1 MRFLCASDLVEDRNT
16 GAAGVILDIGDALQR
31 QGHDVDYIWHD
42 PKARWLPQ
50 HTLSQLFELPRRQL
64 RAVRQRLVERKYSV
78 VIISQPYAYLTY
90 EHLATRYPETAF
102 LNQTHGWEERLYAA
116 YHKYEWDGPQTV
128 GRRVASHA
136 VRAALGRAC
145 RRTVASC
152 DGLIAPSSL
161 CGEFIRTRFAAF
173 ADKVAV
179 IPYGIEVSTLGERPP
194 RPRNAPPTVLYV
206 GNYLGRKGVGI
217 LRTVLADAA
226 RLHPDVRVTFVVDE
240 AGATLVERDYR
251 DTFGTHL
258 EIRSWVDR
266 EALGQIYRAH
276 DILIMPSL
284 FEGFGKVWMEAMAEG
299 TCVVGFAEGGL
310 QDVARHEEHALLCDT
325 GDTEALTALL
335 DRALNDLDTT
345 RQLGRR
351 AQAQV
356 RLFTWDRHANATERF
371 VERALAKKAAAAS

>member
-1 MRFLCASDLVEDRNT
+1 M
-16 GAAGVILDIGDALQR
+16 
-31 QGHDVDYIWHD
+31 
-42 PKARWLPQ
+42 
-50 HTLSQLFELPRRQL
+50 
-64 RAVRQRLVERKYSV
+64 
-78 VIISQPYAYLTY
+78 
-90 EHLATRYPETAF
+90 
-102 LNQTHGWEERLYAA
+102 
-116 YHKYEWDGPQTV
+116 
-128 GRRVASHA
+128 
-136 VRAALGRAC
+136 
-145 RRTVASC
+145 
-152 DGLIAPSSL
+152 
-161 CGEFIRTRFAAF
+161 
-173 ADKVAV
+173 
-179 IPYGIEVSTLGERPP
+179 
-194 RPRNAPPTVLYV
+194 LYV

-371 VERALAKKAAAAS
+371 VERALAKKAAARPERAWHPATWVEAGMPAQRAGRVAWEPGGLLPIRETRGECPFLKLSQWGPIVIGRRYFSRVMLDRSAPPSFAINAVERGGRW

>member
-31 QGHDVDYIWHD
+31 QGHDVDYMWHD

-50 HTLSQLFELPRRQL
+50 HTVSQLFELPRRQL
-64 RAVRQRLVERKYSV
+64 RAVRQRLVERKYAV

-90 EHLATRYPETAF
+90 EHLGTRYPTTAF

-116 YHKYEWDGPQTV
+116 YHKYEWDGPLRI

-136 VRAALGRAC
+136 VRAALSRAC

-173 ADKVAV
+173 SDKVAV

-194 RPRNAPPTVLYV
+194 RSRHTPPAVLYV
-206 GNYLGRKGVGI
+206 GNYLGRKGVGV
-217 LRTVLADAA
+217 LRQVLADAA

-240 AGATLVERDYR
+240 AGATLVERDHR
-251 DTFGTHL
+251 ETFGAHL
-258 EIRSWVDR
+258 EIHSWVDR

-284 FEGFGKVWMEAMAEG
+284 FEGFGNVWMEAMAEG
-299 TCVVGFAEGGL
+299 TCVVAFAEGGL

-335 DRALNDLDTT
+335 HRALNDLDASQ
-345 RQLGRR
+345 QLGRR
-351 AQAQV
+351 AQQQV
-356 RLFTWDRHANATERF
+356 RLFTWERHANATERF
-371 VERALAKKAAAAS
+371 VERTLAKKAAAAS